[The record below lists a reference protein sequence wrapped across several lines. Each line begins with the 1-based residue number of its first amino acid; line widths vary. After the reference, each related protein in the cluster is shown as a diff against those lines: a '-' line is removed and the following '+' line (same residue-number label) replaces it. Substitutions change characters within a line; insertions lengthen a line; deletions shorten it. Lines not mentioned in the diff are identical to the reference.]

1 MLVDFEQASAIRQA
15 GPGSFEATVPDGWQQ
30 GRGAFGGL
38 VYGVLARAMEAE
50 LGDPARR
57 LQTLSGDIA
66 GPVLPGPASIQVEV
80 LRRGAKQSNAQARLV
95 QGSHV
100 LAVASG
106 VFCAPRALEMPALR
120 GVESPE
126 RAGWDQLRVLPLEPP
141 LGPDFAR
148 AYEYRLAGPAPFS
161 GSHDAETAGYIRER
175 TLPSRRDSP
184 SVIALLDAW
193 WPTLWSI
200 LTEPRPVATTSFLA
214 ELLVDPARLDPA
226 ERLFHDARM
235 AGQGDGFFVELR
247 ALWSGD
253 TCVAMNQQTFAVLR

>member
-1 MLVDFEQASAIRQA
+1 MLVDFEQASAIRRVD
-15 GPGSFEATVPDGWQQ
+15 PGSFEATVPEGWQQ

-38 VYGVLARAMEAE
+38 VYGILARAMEAE
-50 LGDPARR
+50 LADPARR
-57 LQTLSGDIA
+57 LQTLSGDVA
-66 GPVLPGPASIQVEV
+66 GPVLPGAASIQVEV

-95 QGSHV
+95 QRSRV

-106 VFCAPRALEMPALR
+106 VFCAPRPVEMPALR
-120 GVESPE
+120 GVESPH
-126 RAGWDQLRVLPLEPP
+126 RAGWDQVPVLPVEPP

-148 AYEYRLAGPAPFS
+148 AYEYRLTGPAPLS

-175 TLPSRRDSP
+175 TLPSVRDAP

-193 WPTLWSI
+193 WPTLWS
-200 LTEPRPVATTSFLA
+200 LVTDPRPVATTSFLP

-226 ERLFHDARM
+226 ERLFHDAQM
-235 AGQGDGFFVELR
+235 AGQGDGFFVEHR
-247 ALWSGD
+247 ALWSEE

>member
-1 MLVDFEQASAIRQA
+1 MLADFEQASAIRPS
-15 GPGSFEATVPDGWQQ
+15 GPGAFEATVPDGWQQ

-38 VYGVLARAMEAE
+38 VYGLLARAMEAE
-50 LGDPARR
+50 LGDPGRR
-57 LQTLSGDIA
+57 LQTLAGDIA
-66 GPVLPGPASIQVEV
+66 APVVPGTASLHVEV
-80 LRRGAKQSNAQARLV
+80 LRRGAKQSNLQARLS
-95 QGSHV
+95 QSSRV

-106 VFCAPRALEMPALR
+106 VFSAPREVQMPR
-120 GVESPE
+120 PRNFEPPD
-126 RAGWDQLRVLPLEPP
+126 RAEWDQLPVLDFGPP

-148 AYEYRLAGPAPFS
+148 AYEYRSAGPAPL
-161 GSHDAETAGYIRER
+161 GGARDAETAGYIRER
-175 TLPSRRDSP
+175 ALPSRRDAP

-200 LTEPRPVATTSFLA
+200 VTEPRPVATTSFVA

-226 ERLFHDARM
+226 EPLFHDARM
-235 AGQGDGFFVELR
+235 AGRGDGFFVELR